1 MRRFALAI
9 CIALGLLAVPL
20 TAAAKSPTMLRY
32 SQNPPALTLS
42 GVCAFDITIHATVQT
57 TEFDY
62 FDGSGTLTRIYF
74 HATEQDTFTGPG
86 RSLTTV
92 PYTYNFELR
101 FDSSGEFTAF
111 VVSGV
116 ILSLQLPDGSL
127 FLSAGRINVLAHPGI
142 SFSFVPDLGRSG
154 NLAAFCAALA

>member
-1 MRRFALAI
+1 MKKRLVSLSI
-9 CIALGLLAVPL
+9 VLGLLAVPV

-32 SQNPPALTLS
+32 TQNPPALTLS

-86 RSLTTV
+86 RSLTTI

-101 FDSSGEFTAF
+101 FDSSGEFTAV

-116 ILSLQLPDGSL
+116 VLQLRLPDGSL

-142 SFSFVPDLGRSG
+142 SFSFVPDVGHSG
-154 NLAAFCAALA
+154 NLDALCAALA

>member
-9 CIALGLLAVPL
+9 CIALGVLAVPV

-32 SQNPPALTLS
+32 TQNPPALTLS

-86 RSLTTV
+86 RSLTTI
-92 PYTYNFELR
+92 PYTYTYNFELR
-101 FDSSGEFTAF
+101 FDSSGEFTAV

-116 ILSLQLPDGSL
+116 VLQLRLP
-127 FLSAGRINVLAHPGI
+127 
-142 SFSFVPDLGRSG
+142 
-154 NLAAFCAALA
+154 

>member
-1 MRRFALAI
+1 MKKRLVSLSI
-9 CIALGLLAVPL
+9 VLGLLAVPV

-32 SQNPPALTLS
+32 TQNPPALTLS
-42 GVCAFDITIHATVQT
+42 GVCAFDITIQATVQT

-86 RSLTTV
+86 RSLTTI

-101 FDSSGEFTAF
+101 FDSSGEFTAV

-116 ILSLQLPDGSL
+116 VLQLRLPDGSL

-142 SFSFVPDLGRSG
+142 SFSFVPDVGHSG
-154 NLAAFCAALA
+154 NLDALCAALA

>member
-1 MRRFALAI
+1 MKKRLVSLSI
-9 CIALGLLAVPL
+9 VLGLLAVPV

-86 RSLTTV
+86 RSLTTI

-101 FDSSGEFTAF
+101 FDSSGEFTAV

-116 ILSLQLPDGSL
+116 VLQLRLPDGSL

-142 SFSFVPDLGRSG
+142 SFSFVPDVGHSG
-154 NLAAFCAALA
+154 NLDALCAALA

>member
-1 MRRFALAI
+1 MRQNR
-9 CIALGLLAVPL
+9 
-20 TAAAKSPTMLRY
+20 TR
-32 SQNPPALTLS
+32 SQGQA
-42 GVCAFDITIHATVQT
+42 
-57 TEFDY
+57 
-62 FDGSGTLTRIYF
+62 
-74 HATEQDTFTGPG
+74 GP
-86 RSLTTV
+86 STV

-116 ILSLQLPDGSL
+116 ILRLQLPDGSL

>member
-1 MRRFALAI
+1 MKKLLVSLSI
-9 CIALGLLAVPL
+9 VLGLLAVPV

-32 SQNPPALTLS
+32 TQNPPALTLS

-86 RSLTTV
+86 RSLTTI

-101 FDSSGEFTAF
+101 FDSSGEFTAV

-116 ILSLQLPDGSL
+116 VLQLRLPDGSL

-142 SFSFVPDLGRSG
+142 SFSFVPDVGHSG
-154 NLAAFCAALA
+154 NLDALCAALA

>member
-1 MRRFALAI
+1 MKKLLVSLSI
-9 CIALGLLAVPL
+9 MLGLLAVPV

-32 SQNPPALTLS
+32 TQNPPALTLS
-42 GVCAFDITIHATVQT
+42 GVCAFDITIQATVQT

-86 RSLTTV
+86 RSLTTI

-101 FDSSGEFTAF
+101 FDSSGEFTAV

-116 ILSLQLPDGSL
+116 VLQLRLPDGSL

-142 SFSFVPDLGRSG
+142 SFSFVPDVGHSG
-154 NLAAFCAALA
+154 NLDALCAALA